1 MGRGLIR
8 AMALRALGGVPIE
21 RVHPRNL
28 PDRLTGVLTLLEY
41 DVESNEEM
49 SREVS
54 KNLTLL
60 AGKRLG
66 LELIFGNHTH
76 FVQYLAAGDNATT
89 PALADATLYNE
100 LLRGPITSAVFD
112 DDGANGLATIRYVMG
127 TTQGNG
133 ETFREAG
140 LFNDNDEMY
149 ARVVHSDKVKV
160 SSKIIIYQWD
170 LTFA

>member
-1 MGRGLIR
+1 MGLIR
-8 AMALRALGGVPIE
+8 TLAIKALGGVPIE
-21 RVHPRNL
+21 QVHPRNR

-76 FVQYLAAGDNATT
+76 FVQYLAAGDNATI
-89 PALADATLYNE
+89 PALADVTLYNE
-100 LLRGPITSAVFD
+100 LLRGTITSAVFD

-140 LFNDNDEMY
+140 LFNDNDVMY
-149 ARVVHSDKVKV
+149 ARVVHSDKAKT